1 MMIDNA
7 LNMEYNSQRE
17 LLVIP
22 EYGQIIQRL
31 ILHAKSI
38 EDDEKCQVYVERM
51 VAFDKDKIIN
61 LT

>member
-17 LLVIP
+17 LLIIP
-22 EYGQIIQRL
+22 EYGRNVQRL

-38 EDDEKCQVYVERM
+38 DVSR
-51 VAFDKDKIIN
+51 IIKKN
-61 LT
+61 CGSIFLELQNMI